1 MINFTPVDY
10 TTAIMAQPRYM
21 SEGGD
26 VLNLF
31 NYSGLISWE
40 DIVSW
45 LNLRGYKIETT
56 EFYDWQKK
64 LLADNESNALFRF
77 LPLYGVDG
85 SHDKIFRFGREID
98 KFDFHNTMAATER
111 LAYKLPALR
120 YELLDTYLRYLQS
133 VDFLPV
139 PHAVNAA

>member
-1 MINFTPVDY
+1 MTGRKNFWRIMKVMHCSVFFHFMALTALMIR
-10 TTAIMAQPRYM
+10 I
-21 SEGGD
+21 
-26 VLNLF
+26 L
-31 NYSGLISWE
+31 
-40 DIVSW
+40 
-45 LNLRGYKIETT
+45 
-56 EFYDWQKK
+56 
-64 LLADNESNALFRF
+64 
-77 LPLYGVDG
+77 
-85 SHDKIFRFGREID
+85 RFGREID